1 MTFHRWPRLLPICL
15 PLASALAVTPAR
27 AEVKAAGPDG
37 FNIEHRAQL
46 PFPPAQVYAA
56 LGQIGRWWNDAH
68 TFSGKAR
75 NLSLPLQ
82 AGGCFCER
90 WRDGSVEHGR
100 VLYARNGQVLRLQ
113 SALGPL
119 QDMALTGILAFTLEP
134 PGGEAKETKDPRAP
148 DPDKA
153 AAREPPKEASGT
165 VLLLTYRVHGPA
177 GQGLDKLAPVVD
189 GVLGDQFARLG
200 RFLQTGKP

>member
-1 MTFHRWPRLLPICL
+1 MNSDVVRRLLCLL
-15 PLASALAVTPAR
+15 PLLAGAPSAAY
-27 AEVKAAGPDG
+27 AEVKSASADG
-37 FNIEHRAQL
+37 FAIEHQAQL
-46 PFPPAQVYAA
+46 AFPPERIYAA
-56 LGQIGRWWNDAH
+56 LGQVGRWWNDEH

-119 QDMALTGILAFTLEP
+119 QDMALTGILAFTLEQQE
-134 PGGEAKETKDPRAP
+134 GEKGK
-148 DPDKA
+148 
-153 AAREPPKEASGT
+153 GT
-165 VLLLTYRVHGPA
+165 LLRLSYRVHGPSSQA
-177 GQGLDKLAPVVD
+177 LDKLAPVVD

-200 RFLQTGKP
+200 RYLQTGKP

>member
-1 MTFHRWPRLLPICL
+1 MTFMGRGLLVSIAL
-15 PLASALAVTPAR
+15 LAAAPVW
-27 AEVKAAGPDG
+27 AEVKSATADG
-37 FNIEHRAQL
+37 FVLEHQAQL
-46 PFPPAQVYAA
+46 PVTPLRIYAA
-56 LGQIGRWWNDAH
+56 LGQVGQWWNDEH

-75 NLSLPLQ
+75 NLSLQLQ

-134 PGGEAKETKDPRAP
+134 KD
-148 DPDKA
+148 D
-153 AAREPPKEASGT
+153 GT
-165 VLLLTYRVHGPA
+165 ALLLSYRVHGPA
-177 GQGLDKLAPVVD
+177 GQQLDKLAPVVD
-189 GVLGDQFARLG
+189 GVLADQFARLQK
-200 RFLQTGKP
+200 FLQNGKAK

>member
-1 MTFHRWPRLLPICL
+1 MTFMGRGLLVSMVL
-15 PLASALAVTPAR
+15 LAAAPAW
-27 AEVKAAGPDG
+27 AEVKGATADG
-37 FNIEHRAQL
+37 FAIEHQAQL
-46 PFPPAQVYAA
+46 PFTPARIYAA
-56 LGQIGRWWNDAH
+56 LGQVGQWWNDEH

-75 NLSLPLQ
+75 NLSLQLQ

-134 PGGEAKETKDPRAP
+134 KD
-148 DPDKA
+148 D
-153 AAREPPKEASGT
+153 GT
-165 VLLLTYRVHGPA
+165 ALLLSYRVHGPA
-177 GQGLDKLAPVVD
+177 GQQLDKLAPVVD
-189 GVLGDQFARLG
+189 GVLADQFARLQK
-200 RFLQTGKP
+200 FLQHPKAK

>member
-1 MTFHRWPRLLPICL
+1 MSLLSRGL
-15 PLASALAVTPAR
+15 LAPLVLLLAATAAR
-27 AEVKAAGPDG
+27 AEVKSATPDG
-37 FNIEHRAQL
+37 FAIEHQAQL
-46 PFPPAQVYAA
+46 PFPPARVYAA
-56 LGQIGRWWNDAH
+56 LGQVGQWWNDEH

-134 PGGEAKETKDPRAP
+134 KEGGTA
-148 DPDKA
+148 
-153 AAREPPKEASGT
+153 
-165 VLLLTYRVHGPA
+165 LLLSYRVHGPS
-177 GQGLDKLAPVVD
+177 GQQLDKLAPVVD

-200 RFLQTGKP
+200 KFLETAKAK